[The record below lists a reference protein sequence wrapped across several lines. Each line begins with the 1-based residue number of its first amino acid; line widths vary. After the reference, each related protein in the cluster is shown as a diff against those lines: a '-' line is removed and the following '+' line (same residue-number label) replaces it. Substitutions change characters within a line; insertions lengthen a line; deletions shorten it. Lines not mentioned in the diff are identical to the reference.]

1 MRILKKLK
9 SEQVSIEILD
19 TYRTTY
25 YSVCMGGYVCMYVI
39 LSVREKNVIEGDI
52 QLELFPIFPN
62 CEILNYMI
70 LLSV

>member
-1 MRILKKLK
+1 
-9 SEQVSIEILD
+9 
-19 TYRTTY
+19 
-25 YSVCMGGYVCMYVI
+25 MGGYVCMYVI